1 MRSQKE
7 EPMAAIQFNYSKL
20 LMPLSVAHQLQ
31 ALLTQATVVTS
42 NYGTPNK
49 QYTLELDYEVP
60 NVEVWRT
67 PRVLFDAKGM
77 GPSQLRDWEET
88 VRKAM
93 DADGDADAANCVPPK
108 EWLKIKG
115 ETA

>member
-7 EPMAAIQFNYSKL
+7 EPMAAIQLSYHKIL
-20 LMPLSVAHQLQ
+20 VPLSIAHQLQ
-31 ALLTQATVVTS
+31 ALLTQATLVTS

-77 GPSQLRDWEET
+77 GAPQVRNWEGRCGRRWTQMMTWMRLT
-88 VRKAM
+88 VCHLNA
-93 DADGDADAANCVPPK
+93 G
-108 EWLKIKG
+108 
-115 ETA
+115 

>member
-7 EPMAAIQFNYSKL
+7 EPMAAIQLSYHKIL
-20 LMPLSVAHQLQ
+20 VPLSIAHQLQ
-31 ALLTQATVVTS
+31 ALLTQATLVTS

-77 GPSQLRDWEET
+77 GAPQVRNWEEE

-93 DADGDADAANCVPPK
+93 DADDDVDAANCVSPK
-108 EWLKIKG
+108 CWLKIKG
-115 ETA
+115 ETK